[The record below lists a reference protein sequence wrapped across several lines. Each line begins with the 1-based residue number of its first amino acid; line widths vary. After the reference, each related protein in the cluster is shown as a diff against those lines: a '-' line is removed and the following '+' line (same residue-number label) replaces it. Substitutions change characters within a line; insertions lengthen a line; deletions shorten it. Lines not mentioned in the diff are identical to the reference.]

1 MTTKAS
7 DVIEL
12 GRARALL
19 GCSPSTSLVE
29 AVARAVSII
38 AEQEQEIG
46 RLKSL
51 ALSLT
56 EALAAERRENEVAR

>member
-19 GCSPSTSLVE
+19 GCSPSTSLVD
-29 AVARAVSII
+29 AVARAVSVI
-38 AEQEQEIG
+38 AEQEREIG
-46 RLKSL
+46 RLRAL
-51 ALSLT
+51 ALGLT